1 MKILH
6 YVPNFSVTTETFIY
20 DQIKGVEH
28 AGYSSAVLT
37 AKRFNLDSRPFPNV
51 YICPFKKL
59 VNERISGIVAF
70 RLQLLPL
77 FIDYNAWEKVLRD
90 FQPDIIHCHAGNALK
105 TWMHVSDKLKLTI
118 PTLVS
123 MHGSDVNSEPL
134 IRSQYRRV
142 LSRAGQQDHI
152 HWTVPS
158 KFLKMKAVQNLNVPA
173 EKISVV
179 YNGVN
184 SNFSEVSTKIDF
196 EQPRIVCVGRFIK
209 CKGHESLI
217 RAFSLVVKQYPNA
230 TLTLIGTGPLKNSL
244 LTLIQALGI
253 NLRVKLVDLIE
264 HRKLPDELVKHNL
277 YVQPSIKDD
286 VTQQEE
292 SFGVAALEAATAG
305 LPTIVTDSGGL
316 SEIAEA
322 LGTDEICIVKQS
334 DIESLAKAILSQFDK
349 RQAVS
354 ELSRHKLGDIFSG
367 NQNITNISKLYN
379 NLIENS

>member
-20 DQIKGVEH
+20 DQIKGVEN
-28 AGYSSAVLT
+28 AGHSSAVLT
-37 AKRFNLDSRPFPNV
+37 AKRSNLDSRPFTNV
-51 YICPFKKL
+51 YVCPFRKL
-59 VNERISGIVAF
+59 VNERISGILSF

-77 FIDYNAWEKVLRD
+77 FIDYRKWEEVLRD

-105 TWMHVSDKLKLTI
+105 TWMHVCDKLKLTI

-142 LSRAGQQDHI
+142 LSRAGQQEHI

-158 KFLKMKAVQNLNVPA
+158 KFLKIKAMQNLNVPA
-173 EKISVV
+173 HKISVV
-179 YNGVN
+179 YNAVN
-184 SNFSEVSTKIDF
+184 THFREVSEKIDF

-209 CKGHESLI
+209 CKGHENLI
-217 RAFSLVVKQYPNA
+217 RAFSIVVKHYPNA
-230 TLTLIGTGPLKNSL
+230 TLTLIGTGPLENSL
-244 LTLIQALGI
+244 LKLIKALGI
-253 NLRVKLVDLIE
+253 DSQVNLISLIE
-264 HRKLPDELVKHNL
+264 HSKLPRELVKHNL

-292 SFGVAALEAATAG
+292 SFGVAALEAVVAG

-322 LGTDEICIVKQS
+322 LDTDEICVVKKS
-334 DIESLAKAILSQFDK
+334 DIASLANSILSQFQK

-354 ELSRHKLGDIFSG
+354 ELSRTKLGEFFSG
-367 NQNITNISKLYN
+367 NQNIMNISKLYN
-379 NLIENS
+379 NLIENP